1 MARLR
6 RTEAQKTKD
15 AFRGEIVKQLIA
27 LGLEQKDLADP
38 LDVCPATISGML
50 KDVDTIKP
58 PRLRVLIQTLDID
71 PVAVLRFLGY
81 SDAKIRSVG
90 KQVG

>member
-1 MARLR
+1 MSKPR
-6 RTEAQKTKD
+6 RTEEQKKKD
-15 AFRGEIVKQLIA
+15 AFRGEIAKQLLA
-27 LGLEQKDLADP
+27 LGLDQKDLADP
-38 LDVCPATISGML
+38 LEVSTATVCGML

-58 PRLRVLIQTLDID
+58 PRMRTLIQTLDID

-90 KQVG
+90 R

>member
-1 MARLR
+1 MSKPR
-6 RTEAQKTKD
+6 RTELQKTKD
-15 AFRGEIVKQLIA
+15 AFRGEIEKQLLA
-27 LGLEQKDLADP
+27 LGLDQKDLADP
-38 LDVCPATISGML
+38 LDVSTATICSML

-58 PRLRVLIQTLDID
+58 PRMRTLIQTLDID

-90 KQVG
+90 R

>member
-1 MARLR
+1 MARPR
-6 RTEAQKTKD
+6 RTEEQKTKD
-15 AFRGEIVKQLIA
+15 AFRGEIAKQLLA

-38 LDVCPATISGML
+38 LDVSTATICSML

-58 PRLRVLIQTLDID
+58 PRMRTLIQILDID

-90 KQVG
+90 R